1 MSSPSATPAAERFP
15 NGPFTRYMV
24 GEGISMTGTWMQG
37 MALGWVMTEVVVRDG
52 LQSYEG
58 LLQAAPHLAS
68 GIVML
73 LLFRLGG
80 AYADRHDKRFIL
92 QVCQVAQIGFA
103 LAIGQLVAHD
113 ALHTWHLIVAAA
125 LLGVSSSFEMP
136 AAAAIVP
143 ELVAKENVAKAIS
156 VDRAV
161 FHATRLIGPAAAGYL
176 VGRYGAEWAFYLN
189 AASFVALMIALAT
202 LPRRPQG
209 TAEEEQKRQGGAG
222 EGFRHVRQDKPSL
235 AMVALLATNTLFV
248 FPVIIVLLPLYAKNE
263 LFAASGQ
270 QATPQQMGLLML
282 CSGAGSVSGSLLIMA
297 LKPALRRLAILTGM
311 VLACGALVSLSQAD
325 GLIWAGASLV
335 ALAVGVST
343 LVGLANTIVQER
355 SPAELRGRVSAV
367 AGLSFFGFLPFA
379 AIIMGWMT
387 DVFKLR
393 NVLLGSSICYAVIGL
408 VVMLTVGSKV
418 TGEREA

>member
-1 MSSPSATPAAERFP
+1 MSSPAASPTAERFP
-15 NGPFTRYMV
+15 NGPFTRYMI

-68 GIVML
+68 GLVML

-92 QVCQVAQIGFA
+92 QVCQIAQIGFA
-103 LAIGQLVAHD
+103 LAIGQLIAHGS
-113 ALHTWHLIVAAA
+113 LHTWHLIVAAA
-125 LLGVSSSFEMP
+125 LLGISSSFEMP

-143 ELVAKENVAKAIS
+143 ELVAKENVAKAIA

-161 FHATRLIGPAAAGYL
+161 FHATRLVGPAAAGYL

-189 AASFVALMIALAT
+189 AASFIALMVALAT

-209 TAEEEQKRQGGAG
+209 TVEEEQKRQGGAG

-248 FPVIIVLLPLYAKNE
+248 FPVIIVLLPLYAKND
-263 LFAASGQ
+263 LHAS
-270 QATPQQMGLLML
+270 PQQMGLLML
-282 CSGAGSVSGSLLIMA
+282 CSGLGSVSGSLLIMA
-297 LKPALRRLAILTGM
+297 LRPSLRRVAILTGM
-311 VLACGALVSLSQAD
+311 ILACGALVSLSQAHD
-325 GLIWAGASLV
+325 LVWAGASLV
-335 ALAVGVST
+335 CLAVGVST

-387 DVFKLR
+387 DLFKLR
-393 NVLLGSSICYAVIGL
+393 NVLLGSSICYAVIGFL
-408 VVMLTVGSKV
+408 VMLTVGSKV
-418 TGEREA
+418 TGEQEEETSVN

>member
-1 MSSPSATPAAERFP
+1 MSTSAAAPDAERFP
-15 NGPFTRYMV
+15 NGPFTRYMI

-37 MALGWVMTEVVVRDG
+37 MALGWVMTEVVAREG
-52 LQSYEG
+52 LRHYEG

-68 GIVML
+68 GVVML
-73 LLFRLGG
+73 MLFRLGG
-80 AYADRHDKRFIL
+80 ASADRHDKRRIL
-92 QVCQVAQIGFA
+92 QICQVAQIGFA
-103 LAIGQLVAHD
+103 LAIGMLVAQE
-113 ALHTWHLIVAAA
+113 ALQSWHIIVAAA

-143 ELVAKENVAKAIS
+143 ELVAPENVGKAVA

-161 FHATRLIGPAAAGYL
+161 FHATRLVGPAAAGYL

-189 AASFVALMIALAT
+189 AASFVALMVALTT

-209 TAEEEQKRQGGAG
+209 TVEEEQKRQGGAG

-248 FPVIIVLLPLYAKNE
+248 FPVIIVLLPIYAKND
-263 LFAASGQ
+263 LG
-270 QATPQQMGLLML
+270 ATPAQMGLLML
-282 CSGAGSVSGSLLIMA
+282 CSGLGSVSGSLLIMA
-297 LKPALRRLAILTGM
+297 LRPDRRRLAILTGM
-311 VLACGALVSLSQAD
+311 VLACGALVSLSRAD
-325 GLIWAGASLV
+325 GLVWAGSSLV

-418 TGEREA
+418 TGEREAEGN

>member
-1 MSSPSATPAAERFP
+1 MPEPAASPAAERFP
-15 NGPFTRYMV
+15 NGPFTRYMI
-24 GEGISMTGTWMQG
+24 GEGVSMTGTWMQG
-37 MALGWVMTEVVVRDG
+37 MALGWVMTEVVAREG
-52 LQSYEG
+52 LRHYEG

-68 GIVML
+68 GVVML
-73 LLFRLGG
+73 MLFRLGG
-80 AYADRHDKRFIL
+80 ASADRYDKRRIL
-92 QVCQVAQIGFA
+92 QVCQLAQIGFA
-103 LAIGQLVAHD
+103 LAIGMLVAQD
-113 ALHTWHLIVAAA
+113 ALQTWHIIVAAA

-143 ELVAKENVAKAIS
+143 ELVAPEHVAKAVA

-161 FHATRLIGPAAAGYL
+161 FHATRLVGPAAAGYL

-189 AASFVALMIALAT
+189 AASFLALMVALAT

-209 TAEEEQKRQGGAG
+209 TVEEEQKRQGGAG

-248 FPVIIVLLPLYAKNE
+248 FPVIIVLLPIYAKND
-263 LFAASGQ
+263 LG
-270 QATPQQMGLLML
+270 ATPAEMGLLML
-282 CSGAGSVSGSLLIMA
+282 CSGLGSVSGSLLIMA
-297 LKPALRRLAILTGM
+297 LRAEQRRLAILAGM
-311 VLACGALVSLSQAD
+311 VLACGALVSLSQAN
-325 GLIWAGASLV
+325 GLVWAGGSLV

-387 DVFKLR
+387 DLFKLR
-393 NVLLGSSICYAVIGL
+393 NVLLGSSLCYAVIGL
-408 VVMLTVGSKV
+408 IVMLTVGGKV
-418 TGEREA
+418 TGEREPDTAGD

>member
-1 MSSPSATPAAERFP
+1 MSSPAEPPAVERFP
-15 NGPFTRYMV
+15 NGPFTRYMI

-37 MALGWVMTEVVVRDG
+37 MALGWVMTEVVERDG
-52 LQSYEG
+52 LQRYEG

-68 GIVML
+68 GVVML
-73 LLFRLGG
+73 LLFRVGG
-80 AYADRHDKRFIL
+80 ACADRHDKRFIL
-92 QVCQVAQIGFA
+92 QACQVAQIFFA
-103 LAIGQLVAHD
+103 LAIGQLIALG
-113 ALHTWHLIVAAA
+113 ALHTWHLIAAAA

-143 ELVAKENVAKAIS
+143 ELVAKENVGKAIAM
-156 VDRAV
+156 DRAV
-161 FHATRLIGPAAAGYL
+161 FHATRLVGPAAAGYL

-202 LPRRPQG
+202 LPRRTQG
-209 TAEEEQKRQGGAG
+209 TAEEERRRQGGAG
-222 EGFRHVRQDKPSL
+222 EGLRHVRQDRPSL

-248 FPVIIVLLPLYAKNE
+248 FPVIIVLLPLYAKKD
-263 LFAASGQ
+263 LG
-270 QATPQQMGLLML
+270 ATAEQMGLLML
-282 CSGAGSVSGSLLIMA
+282 CSGIGSVSGSLLIMA
-297 LKPALRRLAILTGM
+297 LKPAFRRLAILTGM
-311 VLACGALVSLSQAD
+311 VLACGALVSLSRAE
-325 GLIWAGASLV
+325 LLFWAGASLV

-379 AIIMGWMT
+379 AMIMGWMT
-387 DVFKLR
+387 DLFRLR
-393 NVLLGSSICYAVIGL
+393 NVLLGSAVCYAAIGL

-418 TGEREA
+418 TGEEEEKG

>member
-1 MSSPSATPAAERFP
+1 MSSPSEQPTPERFP
-15 NGPFTRYMV
+15 NGPFVRYMA

-37 MALGWVMTEVVVRDG
+37 MALGWVMTEVVAREG
-52 LQSYEG
+52 LQRYEG
-58 LLQAAPHLAS
+58 LLQALPHLAS
-68 GIVML
+68 GLVML
-73 LLFRLGG
+73 ALFRPGG

-92 QVCQVAQIGFA
+92 QVCQFAQIGFA
-103 LAIGQLVAHD
+103 LVIGQLIAHD
-113 ALHTWHLIVAAA
+113 ALHTWHLIAAAA
-125 LLGVSSSFEMP
+125 LLGISSSFEMP

-161 FHATRLIGPAAAGYL
+161 FHATRLVGPAAAGYL
-176 VGRYGAEWAFYLN
+176 VTSYGAEWAFYLN

-248 FPVIIVLLPLYAKNE
+248 FPVIIVLLPLYAKND
-263 LFAASGQ
+263 LH
-270 QATPQQMGLLML
+270 ATAKEMGLLML
-282 CSGAGSVSGSLLIMA
+282 CSGLGSVSGSLLIMA
-297 LKPALRRLAILTGM
+297 LNVAWRRIAILTGM
-311 VLACGALVSLSQAD
+311 VLACGALVSLSQAT
-325 GLIWAGASLV
+325 GLIWAGLSLV
-335 ALAVGVST
+335 TLAVGVST

-379 AIIMGWMT
+379 AVIMGWMT
-387 DVFKLR
+387 DLFKLR
-393 NVLLGSSICYAVIGL
+393 NVLLGSSICYAIIGL
-408 VVMLTVGSKV
+408 LVMLTLGSKV
-418 TGEREA
+418 TGDEERSSE